1 MGARFIS
8 AVALYGPK
16 TGAARSFLTGVQG
29 LIAEQ
34 VGDGFAP
41 YTLEQVHA
49 TLIALNAMRDPDT
62 GAVVNEY
69 FLTLTGAPREMD
81 LPRVMDILTARF
93 RDPLRVRFGGFARDQ
108 AAPFTS
114 RGQSLYE
121 RGFSV
126 TGRAFVLVGWP
137 VESFG
142 GPARP
147 LDELRREMNGA
158 GLLHRYQPLATD
170 RDNDLHM
177 VVGHCLDAS
186 ASAGAVASAE
196 AVAAGE
202 TVERA
207 VGTVREWLA
216 AHPVELEIG
225 LGDVKIVAADSHTLA
240 PPLYVSGIPADLAVV
255 RSLQL

>member
-49 TLIALNAMRDPDT
+49 TLIALNAVRDPDS
-62 GAVVNEY
+62 GAIVNEY
-69 FLTLTGAPREMD
+69 FLTLTGTPREMD
-81 LPRVMDILTARF
+81 LPRVMEILAARF
-93 RDPLRVRFGGFARDQ
+93 RDPLRVRFGGFARGE

-121 RGFSV
+121 RGFSAA
-126 TGRAFVLVGWP
+126 GRAFVLVGWP

-170 RDNDLHM
+170 RDNDLHL

-186 ASAGAVASAE
+186 AE
-196 AVAAGE
+196 AVK
-202 TVERA
+202 RA
-207 VGTVREWLA
+207 VGTMREWLA

-225 LGDVKIVAADSHTLA
+225 LGDVKIVAAGSHTLA

-255 RSLQL
+255 RSLQS